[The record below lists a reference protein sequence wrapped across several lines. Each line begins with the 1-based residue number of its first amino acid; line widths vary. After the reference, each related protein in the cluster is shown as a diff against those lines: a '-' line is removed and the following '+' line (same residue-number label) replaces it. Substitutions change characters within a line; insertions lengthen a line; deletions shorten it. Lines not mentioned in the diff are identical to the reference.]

1 MIAWSYLHAL
11 TRRRATSDALPT
23 DELVVNDVVANP
35 ERLARYAQLCGFPA
49 GDTLPPLYPHVLA
62 FPATLALLTRRDFPL
77 PALGLV
83 HVANRVTVRRPI
95 GVGERLTLRIRAAGL
110 RGTTFDI
117 VTRVSV
123 GEEPVWE
130 STSTYLH
137 REPGRTGERSPTPPA
152 VQGESS
158 VWPVPADT
166 GRRYAAVSGD
176 RNPIHL
182 HALTARMFGF
192 RTAIA
197 HGMWAKARVLAAVR
211 PPDVFSC
218 EVTFRSPIALPSS
231 VRLVTDGRRL
241 ALTTPDGERT
251 HLHGVITES

>member
-1 MIAWSYLHAL
+1 MIALSYLHAL
-11 TRRRATSDALPT
+11 TRRRATSDALPAG
-23 DELVVNDVVANP
+23 ELVLSDVVADRA
-35 ERLARYAQLCGFPA
+35 RLARYAQLCGFPA
-49 GDTLPPLYPHVLA
+49 GDTLPPVYPHVLA
-62 FPATLALLTRRDFPL
+62 FPAALALLTRRDFPL

-83 HVANRVTVRRPI
+83 HVANRVTARRPI
-95 GVGERLTLRIRAAGL
+95 GAGERLTLRVRAADL
-110 RGTTFDI
+110 RGTAFDI

-130 STSTYLH
+130 SASTYLH
-137 REPGRTGERSPTPPA
+137 REPGRTGERSPTPLA
-152 VQGESS
+152 VQGESM
-158 VWPVPADT
+158 VWPVPVNT

-197 HGMWAKARVLAAVR
+197 HGMWAKARALAALG
-211 PPDVFSC
+211 PPGAFTA
-218 EVTFRSPIALPSS
+218 EVAFRSPIALPSS

-251 HLHGVITES
+251 HLYGSITES

>member
-1 MIAWSYLHAL
+1 MAD
-11 TRRRATSDALPT
+11 RD
-23 DELVVNDVVANP
+23 
-35 ERLARYAQLCGFPA
+35 RLARYASLCEFPG

-95 GVGERLTLRIRAAGL
+95 GASERLTLRIRAADL

-117 VTRVSV
+117 VTRASV
-123 GEEPVWE
+123 GTEPVWE
-130 STSTYLH
+130 SASTYLH
-137 REPGRTGERSPTPPA
+137 REPGRTGERSPVPSA
-152 VQGESS
+152 VEGESS

-182 HALTARMFGF
+182 YALSARMFGF

-211 PPDVFSC
+211 PPDAFSC

-231 VRLVTDGRRL
+231 VRLVTDGSRL
-241 ALTTPDGERT
+241 ALTTPDGGRT
-251 HLHGVITES
+251 HLYGTITES